1 VLRLIFLLLFSY
13 SVNASDPTF
22 TVGTDPII
30 DISQT
35 GTALNLNDDAVSSLQ
50 NLGFDFTYYGNT
62 YNQVKVAMNGFVTFN
77 QNFNITGR
85 RNYLSET
92 IPASGFDFTI
102 MPLWSDFIDKN
113 NNNGSPFVQTF
124 GSSGS
129 KYWVAGWYDV
139 NEYNNN
145 NLSSFEAILYESTN
159 VIEFRYKK
167 INVTN
172 HDITIGLQGDNE
184 AVTYLRFEDTNS
196 TAYNRTDE
204 WSLSTGIDE
213 SYSNLSTE
221 CLTNSNYSALCD
233 VYDLSS
239 DSEEDDIL
247 DFIDN
252 LLGNDTE
259 DYGYSTFDGTDDD
272 IYLGFD
278 TINYE
283 TGEGLATDIY
293 IIDIEEDIT
302 LFEPEEELDFEN
314 NIFIESDYVDVI
326 DVVGNDN
333 ERPLDI
339 LELPTVDLL
348 PDIYPEDNYIEIAEV
363 LELEEMPEEII
374 EELEEELEEIVFEEI
389 FEEPIEELEEI
400 DEIDEPEERQNNV
413 RRNVVSTNN
422 YINNLTSSIVSQS
435 NSSSQSQNNAV
446 SGSSDFSQ
454 SGISNQIAAEQTQTQ
469 NALQS
474 VVQTIEVNP
483 IGNDAMGVSIVQV
496 QTVTTDSITNE
507 ITSITSDVMTSS
519 EADQVVASVIQSN
532 MESLQEE
539 IEENQNES
547 GEYDVQGQSSLI
559 ALMNY
564 KQGWDNYSAMSIP
577 DVTFYEPYEI
587 YTNVVLSDN
596 INAHI
601 SMTEASSIAMNKM
614 VSSQNLDLFRRY

>member
-1 VLRLIFLLLFSY
+1 MLRLIFLLLFSY

-35 GTALNLNDDAVSSLQ
+35 GTALNLNDDAVSSSQ

-85 RNYLSET
+85 RNYLSEV
-92 IPASGFDFTI
+92 IPASGYDNTI
-102 MPLWSDFIDKN
+102 FPLWSDFIDKN

-139 NEYNNN
+139 NEYRNN

-159 VIEFRYKK
+159 IIEFRYKK

-172 HDITIGLQGDNE
+172 HSITIGLQGNNE
-184 AVTYLRFEDTNS
+184 AITYLRYLDDNTK
-196 TAYNRTDE
+196 TYNRTDE

-233 VYDLSS
+233 VYDLGS

-252 LLGNDTE
+252 LLSNDTE

-302 LFEPEEELDFEN
+302 LFELEEELDFEN
-314 NIFIESDYVDVI
+314 NIFIEPDYVDVI

-374 EELEEELEEIVFEEI
+374 EELEKELEEIVFEEI

-422 YINNLTSSIVSQS
+422 YYW
-435 NSSSQSQNNAV
+435 
-446 SGSSDFSQ
+446 F
-454 SGISNQIAAEQTQTQ
+454 
-469 NALQS
+469 
-474 VVQTIEVNP
+474 
-483 IGNDAMGVSIVQV
+483 
-496 QTVTTDSITNE
+496 
-507 ITSITSDVMTSS
+507 
-519 EADQVVASVIQSN
+519 
-532 MESLQEE
+532 
-539 IEENQNES
+539 
-547 GEYDVQGQSSLI
+547 
-559 ALMNY
+559 
-564 KQGWDNYSAMSIP
+564 
-577 DVTFYEPYEI
+577 FYFY
-587 YTNVVLSDN
+587 N
-596 INAHI
+596 
-601 SMTEASSIAMNKM
+601 
-614 VSSQNLDLFRRY
+614 

>member
-1 VLRLIFLLLFSY
+1 MLKLIFLLLFSY

-35 GTALNLNDDAVSSLQ
+35 GTALNLNDDAVSSSQ

-113 NNNGSPFVQTF
+113 NNNGSPYVGTYGDV
-124 GSSGS
+124 GSR
-129 KYWVAGWYDV
+129 YWVAGWYDV
-139 NEYNNN
+139 NEYRNN

-159 VIEFRYKK
+159 IIEFRYKK
-167 INVTN
+167 INVAN
-172 HDITIGLQGDNE
+172 HSITIGLQGDNE
-184 AVTYLRFEDTNS
+184 AITYLRYIDDNTK
-196 TAYNRTDE
+196 TYNRTDE

-233 VYDLSS
+233 VYDLGS

-247 DFIDN
+247 EFIDN

-259 DYGYSTFDGTDDD
+259 DYGYSAFDDIDDD

-302 LFEPEEELDFEN
+302 LFELEEELDFEN
-314 NIFIESDYVDVI
+314 NIFIEPDYVDVI

-422 YINNLTSSIVSQS
+422 YVNNLTSSIVSQS
-435 NSSSQSQNNAV
+435 NSSSQSQNNSI
-446 SGSSDFSQ
+446 SGSNDFSQ

-474 VVQTIEVNP
+474 VQTIEVNP
-483 IGNDAMGVSIVQV
+483 IGNDAMGVAIVQV
-496 QTVTTDSITNE
+496 QTVTTDSISNE
-507 ITSITSDVMTSS
+507 IQSVTTEVMTSS

-547 GEYDVQGQSSLI
+547 GEYDVQGQSNLI

-577 DVTFYEPYEI
+577 DVTFYEPYQI

>member
-1 VLRLIFLLLFSY
+1 MFRLIFLLLFSY
-13 SVNASDPTF
+13 SVNASDPF

-35 GTALNLNDDAVSSLQ
+35 GTALNLGDDVVSSSQ

-62 YNQVKVAMNGFVTFN
+62 YNQVRVAMNGFVTFN

-85 RNYLSET
+85 RNYLSEV
-92 IPASGFDFTI
+92 IPAFGYDNTI
-102 MPLWSDFIDKN
+102 FPLWSDFIDKN
-113 NNNGSPFVQTF
+113 NNNGSPYVQTF

-129 KYWVAGWYDV
+129 KYWVAGWYNV
-139 NEYNNN
+139 NEYRNN

-159 VIEFRYKK
+159 IIEFRYKK
-167 INVTN
+167 INVAN
-172 HDITIGLQGDNE
+172 HDITIGLQGNNE
-184 AVTYLRFEDTNS
+184 AVTYLRYEDNNTK
-196 TAYNRTDE
+196 TYNRTDE

-221 CLTNSNYSALCD
+221 CLTNSNFSALCD
-233 VYDLSS
+233 VYDLGS
-239 DSEEDDIL
+239 DSEEDNIL

-259 DYGYSTFDGTDDD
+259 DYGYSAFDDIDDD

-283 TGEGLATDIY
+283 TGEGLETDIY
-293 IIDIEEDIT
+293 IIDIDEDYIS
-302 LFEPEEELDFEN
+302 FDIEEELEIEN
-314 NIFIESDYVDVI
+314 NIFIETDYVDVI
-326 DVVGNDN
+326 DIIGD
-333 ERPLDI
+333 ETETPLDI
-339 LELPTVDLL
+339 LELPTLDLL

-363 LELEEMPEEII
+363 LELEEMPEEVY
-374 EELEEELEEIVFEEI
+374 EELEEELEEMVLEEVYEEVVEEQLDEIEEI
-389 FEEPIEELEEI
+389 N
-400 DEIDEPEERQNNV
+400 EPEERQNNV

-422 YINNLTSSIVSQS
+422 YISNLTSSIISQS
-435 NSSSQSQNNAV
+435 NSSSQSQNSAV

-474 VVQTIEVNP
+474 IQTIEVNP
-483 IGNDAMGVSIVQV
+483 IGNDAMGVAIVQV

-507 ITSITSDVMTSS
+507 IQSITSEVMTSS

-564 KQGWDNYSAMSIP
+564 KQGWDNYSAISIP
-577 DVTFYEPYEI
+577 DAAFYEPYEI
-587 YTNVVLSDN
+587 YTNIVLSDN
-596 INAHI
+596 VNAHT
-601 SMTEASSIAMNKM
+601 SMTEASSIALNKM
-614 VSSQNLDLFRRY
+614 VSSQNLGLFGR

>member
-1 VLRLIFLLLFSY
+1 MLRLIFLLLFSY

-35 GTALNLNDDAVSSLQ
+35 GTALNLNDDAVSSSQ

-85 RNYLSET
+85 RNYLSEV
-92 IPASGFDFTI
+92 IPASGYDNTI
-102 MPLWSDFIDKN
+102 FPLWSDFIDKN

-139 NEYNNN
+139 NEYRNN

-159 VIEFRYKK
+159 IIEFRYKK

-172 HDITIGLQGDNE
+172 HSITIGLQGNNE
-184 AVTYLRFEDTNS
+184 AITYLRYLDDNTK
-196 TAYNRTDE
+196 TYNRTDE

-233 VYDLSS
+233 VYDLGS

-252 LLGNDTE
+252 LLSNDTE

-302 LFEPEEELDFEN
+302 LFELEEELDFEN
-314 NIFIESDYVDVI
+314 NIFIEPDYVDVI

-374 EELEEELEEIVFEEI
+374 EELEKELEEIVFEEI

-446 SGSSDFSQ
+446 SGSNDFSQ

-474 VVQTIEVNP
+474 VQTIEVNP
-483 IGNDAMGVSIVQV
+483 IGNDAMGVAIVQV
-496 QTVTTDSITNE
+496 QTVTTDNITNE
-507 ITSITSDVMTSS
+507 IQSITTEVMTSS

-547 GEYDVQGQSSLI
+547 GEYDVQGQSNLI